1 MAKKESIFASIK
13 EFEKAVLVTKRLIAD
28 KIAKVRVLG
37 NGWVNISLD
46 EQNFEKTFEKKEI
59 QEIEKNKLKKLLN
72 TEIPVVITASL
83 QKKPRLILSMLLPGE
98 EYDKKKEIKEEFD
111 KKIKLVEQA
120 LITPQLK
127 QRTLLKEITKN
138 DVLDE
143 LKWDI
148 GYKCHDLE
156 KGSIEHLQF
165 ATLQLVC
172 NSGILRYRFFNRFNS
187 ERERKTLTIDMHLED
202 LEQLIDDLSVLR
214 DNLKKELKG

>member
-13 EFEKAVLVTKRLIAD
+13 EFEKAVSVTKRLIAD
-28 KIAKVRVLG
+28 KIARVRLLG
-37 NGWVNISLD
+37 NQMVNISLD
-46 EQNFEKTFEKKEI
+46 EQSFEKKEI
-59 QEIEKNKLKKLLN
+59 QEIEKDTLKRLLN
-72 TEIPVVITASL
+72 SEIPAVITASL
-83 QKKPRLILSMLLPGE
+83 QKRPRSILSMLLPGDTYE
-98 EYDKKKEIKEEFD
+98 KKEIREEFD

-120 LITPQLK
+120 LITPQLR
-127 QRTLLKEITKN
+127 QRTLLKEISKN

-156 KGSIEHLQF
+156 KGSIVHLQF

-172 NSGILRYRFFNRFNS
+172 NGGSLRSRLFSPFNPFGTG
-187 ERERKTLTIDMHLED
+187 REHKTLTIDMHLED

-214 DNLKKELKG
+214 DNLKKDLKG